1 MQQSTVLVMTLHTCQ
16 SLEGNHTLT
25 ITKTVVP
32 LAIFC
37 AVSRIVIA
45 AGYARPLTAD
55 INGVMPLAS
64 LGKKTPNKL
73 KYWILSLWQE
83 TQNANTWKKLN
94 TADLVQTEKPQ
105 SE

>member
-1 MQQSTVLVMTLHTCQ
+1 MLI
-16 SLEGNHTLT
+16 
-25 ITKTVVP
+25 ITETGVP

-64 LGKKTPNKL
+64 LGKKTTDKL
-73 KYWILSLWQE
+73 KHTEIFCYNRRGRKQIHE
-83 TQNANTWKKLN
+83 
-94 TADLVQTEKPQ
+94 DLALLIFCKQKNHGVNKHSFICFTSVK
-105 SE
+105 

>member
-1 MQQSTVLVMTLHTCQ
+1 MNLHTYQ
-16 SLEGNHTLT
+16 TLEGNHTLI
-25 ITKTVVP
+25 ITKTGVP

-64 LGKKTPNKL
+64 LGEKNNRQVKNTLKFFIITGEVGNKYM
-73 KYWILSLWQE
+73 KM
-83 TQNANTWKKLN
+83 
-94 TADLVQTEKPQ
+94 
-105 SE
+105 

>member
-1 MQQSTVLVMTLHTCQ
+1 MLI
-16 SLEGNHTLT
+16 
-25 ITKTVVP
+25 ITETGVP

-64 LGKKTPNKL
+64 LGEIKRPT
-73 KYWILSLWQE
+73 S
-83 TQNANTWKKLN
+83 
-94 TADLVQTEKPQ
+94 
-105 SE
+105 

>member
-1 MQQSTVLVMTLHTCQ
+1 MLIISET
-16 SLEGNHTLT
+16 G
-25 ITKTVVP
+25 VP

-64 LGKKTPNKL
+64 L
-73 KYWILSLWQE
+73 WIKMTDKSKHTESFCYKQE
-83 TQNANTWKKLN
+83 R
-94 TADLVQTEKPQ
+94 
-105 SE
+105 

>member
-1 MQQSTVLVMTLHTCQ
+1 MLMPNFWKNNTLIISETD
-16 SLEGNHTLT
+16 
-25 ITKTVVP
+25 VP

-64 LGKKTPNKL
+64 LVGKKKRSQNTDL
-73 KYWILSLWQE
+73 LCLCFQQE
-83 TQNANTWKKLN
+83 R
-94 TADLVQTEKPQ
+94 
-105 SE
+105 

>member
-1 MQQSTVLVMTLHTCQ
+1 MQQYTVFWKDAFTTITSCSSTCNFAYKKSTVNNESAIT
-16 SLEGNHTLT
+16 LEGNHMLI
-25 ITKTVVP
+25 ITETGVP

-64 LGKKTPNKL
+64 LGKKN
-73 KYWILSLWQE
+73 
-83 TQNANTWKKLN
+83 
-94 TADLVQTEKPQ
+94 QT
-105 SE
+105 S

>member
-1 MQQSTVLVMTLHTCQ
+1 MHQSTVLVTTLHTCQ

-25 ITKTVVP
+25 ITKTIVP

-64 LGKKTPNKL
+64 LDKKNHNRQVKTSHFFIKTEDVGC
-73 KYWILSLWQE
+73 KYMK
-83 TQNANTWKKLN
+83 T
-94 TADLVQTEKPQ
+94 
-105 SE
+105 

>member
-1 MQQSTVLVMTLHTCQ
+1 MNLPTCRT
-16 SLEGNHTLT
+16 LEGNHRLV
-25 ITKTVVP
+25 ITETGVP

-64 LGKKTPNKL
+64 LG
-73 KYWILSLWQE
+73 IR
-83 TQNANTWKKLN
+83 
-94 TADLVQTEKPQ
+94 TADELKHTEFFCSHKKGRK
-105 SE
+105 

>member
-1 MQQSTVLVMTLHTCQ
+1 MNNTLLISETD
-16 SLEGNHTLT
+16 
-25 ITKTVVP
+25 VP

-64 LGKKTPNKL
+64 LVGKKK
-73 KYWILSLWQE
+73 KS
-83 TQNANTWKKLN
+83 QNTDLLCLFFFPTGKVGSIQKLN
-94 TADLVQTEKPQ
+94 TANHVQIEIPG
-105 SE
+105 SD

>member
-1 MQQSTVLVMTLHTCQ
+1 MERGVYHHHQLLKHTISHKKAVLLIMNLHTCET
-16 SLEGNHTLT
+16 LEGNHTLIISET
-25 ITKTVVP
+25 GVP

-64 LGKKTPNKL
+64 L
-73 KYWILSLWQE
+73 
-83 TQNANTWKKLN
+83 
-94 TADLVQTEKPQ
+94 
-105 SE
+105 

>member
-1 MQQSTVLVMTLHTCQ
+1 MNLHTCET
-16 SLEGNHTLT
+16 LEGNHTLIISET
-25 ITKTVVP
+25 GVP

-64 LGKKTPNKL
+64 L
-73 KYWILSLWQE
+73 
-83 TQNANTWKKLN
+83 
-94 TADLVQTEKPQ
+94 
-105 SE
+105 

>member
-73 KYWILSLWQE
+73 KYRILSL
-83 TQNANTWKKLN
+83 
-94 TADLVQTEKPQ
+94 
-105 SE
+105 